1 MFVRAVFLC
10 QSSFDRSAKVAESCS
25 ALDLSSVVSFFLAYC
40 VSVRN
45 IIFLVCTIP
54 SAIVVSDGLFCIS
67 WSKGLF
73 CRCRSLCVLKWDIIW
88 VCCTS
93 CVHGRRFRLL
103 KFLWTGGARQFVLR
117 FARTQTLSFALTK
130 CSVVKSTDPIQ
141 GFLALYREGTTFL
154 VIVGFDVFRR
164 TQRRRVQRQHLHTTS
179 STRRLPTNDH

>member
-1 MFVRAVFLC
+1 MVVRAVFLC

-40 VSVRN
+40 VSVRY
-45 IIFLVCTIP
+45 IMFLVFKIL
-54 SAIVVSDGLFCIS
+54 SAIVVSDGFFCIS

-73 CRCRSLCVLKWDIIW
+73 CRCSSLCVLKWDIIW

-103 KFLWTGGARQFVLR
+103 RFLWTGGARQFVLR
-117 FARTQTLSFALTK
+117 SARTQTLSFALTK
-130 CSVVKSTDPIQ
+130 CSAVKSTDPIQ